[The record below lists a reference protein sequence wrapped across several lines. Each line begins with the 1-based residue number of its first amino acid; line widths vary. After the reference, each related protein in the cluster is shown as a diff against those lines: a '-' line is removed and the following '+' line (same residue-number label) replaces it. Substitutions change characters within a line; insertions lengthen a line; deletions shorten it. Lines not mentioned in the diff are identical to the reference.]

1 MAINT
6 AKQRMLE
13 GKAAIGAEVGLGS
26 PLSAELISAL
36 DFDYIV
42 VDNQHGNWDERNT
55 FEAFR
60 GIALGS
66 ATPMAR
72 VRQNDFGAIGRLLD
86 MGALGIIVPM
96 VHNAELA
103 KAAAFAMRYP
113 PRGGRSG
120 GAFGVGFYG
129 GGEYMSW
136 ADDEVFLAVQIEST
150 EGLKNAEEIMAVKG
164 VDGCWVGPGDLG
176 ISMGLDRSTREG
188 QKAHSEAIDS
198 IFEAC
203 RKTNK
208 IPGISMGS
216 VAIAQPWLDKE
227 GLFVTVGADTQW
239 MLDGATEALRQLG
252 RVP

>member
-1 MAINT
+1 MTVNK
-6 AKQRMLE
+6 AKQRMME

-26 PLSAELISAL
+26 PLSAENLSRMG
-36 DFDYIV
+36 FDYIV

-60 GIALGS
+60 GIGLGS

-96 VHNAELA
+96 VHNAALA
-103 KAAAFAMRYP
+103 KDAAFAMRYP
-113 PRGGRSG
+113 PKGGRSG

-129 GGEYMSW
+129 GDYMSW
-136 ADDEVFLAVQIEST
+136 ADDEVFLAVQIESA
-150 EGLKNAEEIMAVKG
+150 EGLSNAEEIMGVEG

-176 ISMGLDRSTREG
+176 ISMGLDRSTPEG
-188 QKAHSEAIDS
+188 EKTHTEAIDS

-208 IPGISMGS
+208 IAGISMGS
-216 VAIAQPWLDKE
+216 VAVAQPWLDKG
-227 GLFVTVGADTQW
+227 GLFVTVGEDTGWVQ
-239 MLDGATEALRQLG
+239 DGAQEALRLLG
-252 RVP
+252 RAAP